1 MRGTL
6 QGNPTNNTKHRSLI
20 SGVIEA
26 NPSDG
31 AITEF
36 RRSVTRL
43 ARLFSASMPKGE
55 LTPLKLSA
63 LTAIRRNGPMSAKTL
78 AAKLGI
84 LPQSLT
90 RIVGELEAA
99 GLVKRSRGIKDT
111 REHIL
116 DLTHKAV
123 ELMKEEGYRRDEF
136 VRTAMERVLNSVEID
151 LLILAGKTINK
162 LADDWRTG
170 RSDLKKM

>member
-1 MRGTL
+1 MKNVL
-6 QGNPTNNTKHRSLI
+6 QGDVANNAKHRILI
-20 SGVIEA
+20 PETAEA

-31 AITEF
+31 TITEF
-36 RRSVTRL
+36 RRSITRL
-43 ARLFSASMPKGE
+43 ARLLSTSMPKGE

-63 LTAIRRNGPMSAKTL
+63 LTAVRRNGPMSAKTL
-78 AAKLGI
+78 AATLGI

-90 RIVGELEAA
+90 RIVGELEAD
-99 GLVKRSRGIKDT
+99 GLVNRSRGTTDT

-136 VRTAMERVLNSVEID
+136 VRVTMERVLSSVEID

-162 LADDWRTG
+162 LADDWGTG
-170 RSDLKKM
+170 PSDLKKM

>member
-1 MRGTL
+1 MKSEL
-6 QGNPTNNTKHRSLI
+6 QGNSSNTTKQKLCI
-20 SGVIEA
+20 PGAVEA
-26 NPSDG
+26 NPPDG

-36 RRSVTRL
+36 RRSITRL
-43 ARLFSASMPKGE
+43 ARLLSTSMPKGE

-63 LTAIRRNGPMSAKTL
+63 LTAVRRNGPMSAKTL

-90 RIVGELEAA
+90 RIVGELEAD
-99 GLVKRSRGIKDT
+99 GLVKRSRGTKDT

-136 VRTAMERVLNSVEID
+136 VRVTMERVLSSVEID

-162 LADDWRTG
+162 LADDWGTG